1 MISVSGLSKTYGM
14 QTVFNDL
21 NFSIKKGDIIAIIG
35 PSGTGKSSLLRC
47 LNYLEVPT
55 SGSITIDD
63 LTVDSEH
70 YTKQQVL
77 KLRQYTS
84 FVFQNFA
91 LFKNKTAVQNI
102 MESLLV
108 VKKMPFVEAEKK
120 AMSILAEVGLAD
132 KHDVYPAM
140 LSGGQQQR
148 VGIGRALATESKVML
163 LDEPTSAL
171 DPEIV
176 ADILTLLR
184 QLAEKEMTMMVVTH
198 ELRFAKQLASEVW
211 FMSDGELVE
220 QGTPHELFSSPKD
233 PRTQRFLE
241 HLGA

>member
-1 MISVSGLSKTYGM
+1 MISVNGLSKTYGT

-63 LTVDSEH
+63 LTVDSER

-91 LFKNKTAVQNI
+91 LFKNKTAIQNI

-108 VKKMPFVEAEKK
+108 VKKMPFAEAENK
-120 AMSILAEVGLAD
+120 AMNILSEVGLAD
-132 KHDVYPAM
+132 KRDVYPAM

-148 VGIGRALATESKVML
+148 VGIGRALATDSKVML

-184 QLAEKEMTMMVVTH
+184 QLAKKEMTMMVVTH

-220 QGTPHELFSSPKD
+220 RDTPHQLFSSPKD